1 MIGRSLSSRIGHVAW
16 SAILAFLII
25 AFGQGVWGAL
35 LFANLRT
42 GLAIPWAVA
51 VMSLVLWLMWQYLDG
66 KGWPHRTSETRRRYL
81 RANQVSGQAWTWAT
95 LAGVLSIVALAGY
108 WIVMFQLVPMPANVL
123 PDLSKYPMLTVV
135 LMPVMASLVS
145 PITEESAFRGYCQVI
160 LEREFRGVVAV
171 IISSILFAL
180 AHLTQGFLWPK
191 LLVYFLVGLA
201 FGAMAYLTGSILP
214 GIAVHII
221 GDLTFFALVW
231 PYDTQRQLVW
241 KSGADRWFWLH
252 VLQATIF
259 TVLALIAFGRLAT
272 LSHRVRAV
280 EGNRVAPGSS
290 SPPAA

>member
-1 MIGRSLSSRIGHVAW
+1 
-16 SAILAFLII
+16 
-25 AFGQGVWGAL
+25 
-35 LFANLRT
+35 
-42 GLAIPWAVA
+42 
-51 VMSLVLWLMWQYLDG
+51 
-66 KGWPHRTSETRRRYL
+66 
-81 RANQVSGQAWTWAT
+81 
-95 LAGVLSIVALAGY
+95 
-108 WIVMFQLVPMPANVL
+108 MFQLVQMPANVL

-145 PITEESAFRGYCQVI
+145 PITEECAFRGYCQVI

-171 IISSILFAL
+171 IISSVLFAL

-241 KSGADRWFWLH
+241 KSGADRWLWLH
-252 VLQATIF
+252 TLQAIVF
-259 TVLALIAFGRLAT
+259 TALAVIAFRRLAT

-280 EGNRVAPGSS
+280 GDTCVVPGSRS
-290 SPPAA
+290 EPLA